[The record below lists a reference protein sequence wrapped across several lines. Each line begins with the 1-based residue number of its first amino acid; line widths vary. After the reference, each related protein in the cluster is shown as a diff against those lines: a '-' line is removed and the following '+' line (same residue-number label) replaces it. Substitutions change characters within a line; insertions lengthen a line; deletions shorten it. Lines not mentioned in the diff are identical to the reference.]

1 MQSWVWGGCLL
12 LAATLVEATGAPVR
26 LGSEVLASRHYDVLR
41 GKRVGLITNQTGRD
55 AAGRS
60 TIEKL
65 RAAPGVKLVALF
77 APEHGLDGTV
87 PAGLEFTNTTHR
99 ATGLPLYSLYG
110 PGPTRR
116 PTPAMLK
123 GLDVM
128 VYELQDTGIRPYT
141 YISTLGF
148 AMEACAAA
156 GIPFVV
162 LDRPNPLGGQRVEGP
177 MLDPRFRSF
186 IGQWEIPLIY
196 GMTSG
201 ELARMING
209 ERWITNR
216 CQLTVV
222 PLEGWRRQMAW
233 PDTGLPW
240 VPTSPNVRTVD
251 AALCLPTTGV
261 LGEIGGVS
269 IGFGTDLPF
278 QVFGAPWL
286 DGRRAAE
293 HLNARGLK
301 GVTFVPF
308 AFQPNRGAFKDQKL
322 NGVRVRVTHG
332 ATAPLLAI
340 NFHVL
345 DAVRKLAN
353 RNLYAEAAKS
363 GKSFNMFDKVNGTD
377 ATRLAL
383 ARGGSAS
390 TIIAGWKA
398 GEDAFRQ
405 RRQKYLLY
413 P

>member
-12 LAATLVEATGAPVR
+12 LAVTLVEATGVPVR
-26 LGSEVLASRHYDVLR
+26 LGNEVLASRHYDVLR

-55 AAGRS
+55 ATGRS
-60 TIEKL
+60 TIDKL

-87 PAGLEFTNTTHR
+87 PAGQEFTNTTHR
-99 ATGLPLYSLYG
+99 PTGLPLYSLYG

-148 AMEACAAA
+148 AMDACAAA

-177 MLDPRFRSF
+177 VLDPRFRSF

-196 GMTSG
+196 GMTCG

-222 PLEGWRRQMAW
+222 PLEGWRRSMAW
-233 PDTGLPW
+233 SDTRLPW

-269 IGFGTDLPF
+269 IGFGTELPF
-278 QVFGAPWL
+278 QIFGASWL
-286 DGRRAAE
+286 DGRQAAE

-308 AFQPNRGAFKDQKL
+308 SFQPNRGAFKDQKL
-322 NGVRVRVTHG
+322 HGVRVRVTHG

-345 DAVRKLAN
+345 DAARKLAN

-383 ARGGSAS
+383 ARGGSAP
-390 TIIAGWKA
+390 TIIAGWKT

>member
-12 LAATLVEATGAPVR
+12 LAVTLVEATGAPVR
-26 LGSEVLASRHYDVLR
+26 LGNEVLASRHYDVLR

-55 AAGRS
+55 ATGRS
-60 TIEKL
+60 TIDKL

-87 PAGLEFTNTTHR
+87 PAGQEFTNTTHR
-99 ATGLPLYSLYG
+99 PTGLPLYSLYG

-148 AMEACAAA
+148 AMDACAAA

-177 MLDPRFRSF
+177 VLDPRFRSF

-196 GMTSG
+196 GMTCG

-222 PLEGWRRQMAW
+222 PLEGWRRSMAW
-233 PDTGLPW
+233 SDTRLPW

-269 IGFGTDLPF
+269 IGFGTELPF
-278 QVFGAPWL
+278 QIFGASWL
-286 DGRRAAE
+286 DGRQAAE

-308 AFQPNRGAFKDQKL
+308 SFQPNRGAFKDQKL
-322 NGVRVRVTHG
+322 HGVRVRVTHG

-345 DAVRKLAN
+345 DAARKLAN

-383 ARGGSAS
+383 ARGGSAP